1 MYELNECSNNLKPS
15 KLRRSCFS
23 PSCCPIVL
31 VLAAAGRLPR
41 FLELLAAATGQRRL
55 AIVAA
60 AGGAGVGVVG
70 AAVTAVGLLPCQTC
84 KKKKEK
90 RGRRRRGD
98 EKRGEVEREKW
109 RMTGEGGKGGAAW
122 LLLAM
127 AAGRMALLEAR
138 RRLLGC

>member
-31 VLAAAGRLPR
+31 VLAAAG
-41 FLELLAAATGQRRL
+41 
-55 AIVAA
+55 
-60 AGGAGVGVVG
+60 GAGVGVVG

-84 KKKKEK
+84 KKKKGK

-109 RMTGEGGKGGAAW
+109 RMTGEGGRGGAAW